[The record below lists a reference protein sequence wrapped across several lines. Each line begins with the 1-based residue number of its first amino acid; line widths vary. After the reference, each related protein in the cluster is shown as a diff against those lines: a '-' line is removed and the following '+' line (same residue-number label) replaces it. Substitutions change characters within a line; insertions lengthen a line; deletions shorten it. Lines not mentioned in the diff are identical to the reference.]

1 MSNLIQYVNK
11 SVLIDQ
17 MASDVV
23 SRLFDLYERGD
34 IKNETE
40 LFYRLKVEM
49 ERFYQRLHHPVFTL
63 REAYGTPVSADYN
76 QMIEEAMIDIRYL
89 LTDCESLHES
99 VANSFLEAE
108 SIRQLFASELQYIQK
123 KAAELKTMLNQT
135 ESSDTLTF
143 IETFTHSDHIE
154 NLNATDAAFL
164 NKSEGVLSLPTRGF
178 VSYNEYAV
186 AKVKDGSNGFPGN
199 THVVDVINEKIV
211 YDGDSECHFD
221 LSDILDQNEDTWF
234 EYEHFLIS
242 DKEYERCKGYGFN
255 YEEGARWIVEDQVL
269 KLKLEVSLTIPSV
282 CNWISLVPF
291 ISERKGVKASWLKRC
306 VVSDGGSRIQ
316 EIANPILF
324 DGTSVI
330 MIEPQLVKD
339 IVFEFEQPA
348 SYQVSVAHPYYV
360 KVTSDT
366 EEYHN
371 NTTSNQTRV
380 DGPVPSIQ
388 NIGMFYDPTTQQY
401 IQPRSDA
408 ENLHLKNE
416 ELSKDRL
423 FNFIEESSGT
433 KGAIESIPAE
443 RRSIGIKK
451 VSVCSYE
458 FGDYGEYVSKAFV
471 VPRPITA
478 ITLEADDSVPAVQ
491 ASYSAT
497 QWINYDIS
505 IDNGV
510 TWLPI
515 QPKSRSYL
523 GFCTYQVNSSD
534 LEYHFNDKRSDGIG
548 SITTFENIYSVKVR
562 IRLSNPTTEIYQSPL
577 VYQYKLKINM
587 EE

>member
-11 SVLIDQ
+11 STLIDQ

-23 SRLFDLYERGD
+23 NNVFDQYERGD

-40 LFYRLKVEM
+40 LFYRLKMEM
-49 ERFYQRLHHPVFTL
+49 DNFYKHLHQSVFTL
-63 REAYGTPVSADYN
+63 REAYGTPVSDDYN
-76 QMIEEAMIDIRYL
+76 RMIEEAMTDIRYL

-99 VANSFLEAE
+99 ISNSFLEAE
-108 SIRQLFASELQYIQK
+108 SIRQLFNSELRYIHK
-123 KAAELKTMLNQT
+123 KAKELKTMLNQT

-143 IETFTHSDHIE
+143 IETFTHNDHIE
-154 NLNATDAAFL
+154 NMNASDAAFV
-164 NKSEGVLSLPTRGF
+164 NKSEGVLSLPTKNF
-178 VSYNEYAV
+178 VSYNEYAI
-186 AKVKDGSNGFPGN
+186 AAIKDGSNGFPGN
-199 THVVDVINEKIV
+199 THVADVINEKIV
-211 YDGDSECHFD
+211 YDGDSDIHFD
-221 LSDILDQNEDTWF
+221 LSETLDQNEDTWF

-242 DKEYERCKGYGFN
+242 NKEYERCKGYGFN
-255 YEEGARWIVEDQVL
+255 YEEGARWIVEDDVL
-269 KLKLEVSLTIPSV
+269 RLKLEVSLSTPSV

-316 EIANPILF
+316 EISNPILF
-324 DGTSVI
+324 DGTSVL
-330 MIEPQLVKD
+330 MIQPQLVQS
-339 IVFEFEQPA
+339 ILFEFEQPA
-348 SYQVSVAHPYYV
+348 SYHVSVAHPYYV
-360 KVTSDT
+360 KVTGDT

-371 NTTSNQTRV
+371 NASAQQTRV

-401 IQPRSDA
+401 IQARSDA
-408 ENLHLKNE
+408 ENLHIKNE

-443 RRSIGIKK
+443 RRSIGIRKIS
-451 VSVCSYE
+451 VSNYE
-458 FGDYGEYVSKAFV
+458 FANYGEYVSKAYT

-478 ITLEADDSVPAVQ
+478 ITLEADDTIPAIEG
-491 ASYSAT
+491 SYSAN
-497 QWINYDIS
+497 QWITYDIS
-505 IDNGV
+505 VDNGV

-562 IRLSNPTTEIYQSPL
+562 IRLNNPTTEIYQSPL
-577 VYQYKLKINM
+577 VYQYKLKISM